1 MGGAPGRSGGRS
13 SKKSIHDFGAILL
26 HKAPVDGR
34 KMINGLAAL
43 CEGRLGTSSFSGG
56 LFAFTNKRRDVIKLL
71 YWDRSG
77 FALWMKRLEEEK
89 FRWPL
94 KVEGDTVTLTSEQL
108 AWLLDGIDITRMK
121 PHATLAYSAVS

>member
-1 MGGAPGRSGGRS
+1 M
-13 SKKSIHDFGAILL
+13 KSIHDFENILL

-43 CEGRLGTSSFSGG
+43 CESQLGLNPFSGG
-56 LFAFTNKRRDVIKLL
+56 IFVFINKRRDVIKLI

-89 FRWPL
+89 YRWPL

-108 AWLLDGIDITRMK
+108 YWLLDGIDITRMK
-121 PHATLAYSAVS
+121 PHATLAYTAVS

>member
-1 MGGAPGRSGGRS
+1 MKCLR
-13 SKKSIHDFGAILL
+13 DFGSILL

-43 CEGRLGTSSFSGG
+43 CEARMGTSPFTGG
-56 LFAFTNKRRDVIKLL
+56 LFAFTNKRRDVIKLI

-77 FALWMKRLEEEK
+77 FALWMKRLEKEK
-89 FRWPL
+89 YRWPSKL
-94 KVEGDTVTLTSEQL
+94 DGDTVTLTSEQL

-121 PHATLAYSAVS
+121 PHATLAYTAVS